1 MTPQV
6 NYIECNNLK
15 EKYKMVYYSWGSQEH
30 SNKTLICLH
39 GLNRNGRDWDYVAKS
54 LVEKGYLV
62 IAPDIVGRGN
72 SDYLIDAKGYEVPYY
87 SLDILTLIRVLSLQ
101 NISILGTSMGGLIGM
116 AIAAMPEH
124 PIKKLILNDIGA
136 EIEYKGLQI
145 ISSYSGEQ
153 PEFTTFA
160 IAKDYLKN
168 ISLDFGDLPNSVW
181 EHMARNSFQKNAK
194 GNYELKRDV
203 NLSKPF
209 LAPTDGEKN
218 LEFWEFWHK
227 VTLPTLII
235 RGENSNILS
244 KATIDK
250 MQAINGQTKSIEIK
264 NTGHAPFLYSI
275 EHTELI
281 FNFLE

>member
-6 NYIECNNLK
+6 NYIKCNNLK
-15 EKYKMVYYSWGSQEH
+15 EKYKMVYYSWGSQEN

-54 LVEKGYLV
+54 LVNKGYLV
-62 IAPDIVGRGN
+62 IAPDVVGRGN
-72 SDYLIDAKGYEVPYY
+72 SDYLVDAKGYEVPYY
-87 SLDILTLIRVLSLQ
+87 ALDILTLIRVLSLQ
-101 NISILGTSMGGLIGM
+101 NVSILGTSMGGLIGM

-136 EIEYKGLQI
+136 EIEFKGLQF

-153 PEFTTFA
+153 PEFDSFVLA
-160 IAKDYLKN
+160 SNYLKS
-168 ISLDFGDLPNSVW
+168 ISVDFGDLPDVVW
-181 EHMARNSFQKNAK
+181 EHMARNSFQKNANGK
-194 GNYELKRDV
+194 YELKRDV

-209 LAPTDGEKN
+209 FAPTDGEKN

-227 VTLPTLII
+227 VTTPTLII

-244 KATIDK
+244 KDTIIK
-250 MQAINGQTKSIEIK
+250 MQAINQATQSVEIK
-264 NTGHAPFLYSI
+264 NTGHAPFLYSN
-275 EHTELI
+275 EHNDII